1 MELLE
6 IRDQLDK
13 VDQEIVKLYKK
24 RMDLCKEVAEIK
36 LKTGKQVFDPEREKQ
51 KLDNVAGLL
60 TDTFDKKAI
69 RELYRQMMTVS
80 RRLQLGVLAENGK
93 SYASGFR
100 RIPAL
105 DKSGRKVVYQGA
117 EGAYA
122 QLAALQCFGTDV
134 EYVNVRTWKDAC
146 EMVAGGR
153 ADYAVL
159 PIENSSHG
167 MVSDTFD
174 LLLQYPNAI
183 VSEVDLRV
191 EHALMGIRG
200 AETGKLRAVYSHPQA
215 LSQCSA
221 FFERHPEIEA
231 VPVLNTAVAA
241 KLVSEQNNP
250 EIAALASEQSAAL
263 YGLDILE
270 RSVNQ
275 EKTNTTRFIV
285 AGREQVYTEASA
297 RISLCFETAHQPG
310 ALYNVLGNF
319 IFNDVNMTMIQSRPV
334 PERAF
339 EYRFFVDIEGR
350 LDQPDVMNA
359 LSGIQD
365 QITSFRILGCY

>member
-117 EGAYA
+117 EGA
-122 QLAALQCFGTDV
+122 
-134 EYVNVRTWKDAC
+134 
-146 EMVAGGR
+146 
-153 ADYAVL
+153 
-159 PIENSSHG
+159 
-167 MVSDTFD
+167 
-174 LLLQYPNAI
+174 
-183 VSEVDLRV
+183 
-191 EHALMGIRG
+191 
-200 AETGKLRAVYSHPQA
+200 
-215 LSQCSA
+215 
-221 FFERHPEIEA
+221 
-231 VPVLNTAVAA
+231 
-241 KLVSEQNNP
+241 
-250 EIAALASEQSAAL
+250 
-263 YGLDILE
+263 
-270 RSVNQ
+270 
-275 EKTNTTRFIV
+275 
-285 AGREQVYTEASA
+285 
-297 RISLCFETAHQPG
+297 
-310 ALYNVLGNF
+310 
-319 IFNDVNMTMIQSRPV
+319 
-334 PERAF
+334 
-339 EYRFFVDIEGR
+339 
-350 LDQPDVMNA
+350 
-359 LSGIQD
+359 
-365 QITSFRILGCY
+365 